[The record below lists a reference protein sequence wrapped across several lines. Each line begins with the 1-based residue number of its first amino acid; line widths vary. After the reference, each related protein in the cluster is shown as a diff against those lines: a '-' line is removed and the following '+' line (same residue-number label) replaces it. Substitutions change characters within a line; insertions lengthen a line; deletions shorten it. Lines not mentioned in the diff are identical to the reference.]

1 MARIVRRTRSGSYK
15 IDLAPEV
22 RDMIST
28 LCAQVEVLLDSD
40 GRLVARLFPPPYED
54 DAERNAGFA
63 ALATPELIEKRRE
76 AIGTIRST
84 IHLTTLTE
92 DELMAWMRSIND
104 IRLVLGTM
112 LEVDDD
118 HEIPSAPEGMEHMWG
133 AYEYLGAVLEEIVMA
148 LGS

>member
-15 IDLAPEV
+15 IDLTPEM
-22 RDMIST
+22 REMISI

-40 GRLVARLFPPPYED
+40 SRLVARLFPPPYED

-76 AIGTIRST
+76 AIETIRST
-84 IHLTTLTE
+84 IDATTLTE

-112 LEVDDD
+112 LDVQDD
-118 HEIPSAPEGMEHMWG
+118 HEIPAFPEGMEHMWG
-133 AYEYLGAVLEEIVMA
+133 AYEYLGGVLEEIVMA